1 MKKKIAFIVLFFLL
15 IACNQQ
21 EKPVIAFYYWKTIFK
36 LSTSEKETL
45 KQNKVKKLYIRYF
58 DIDLDQKTKLPFP
71 KNPIKFDEKPVGFAI
86 IPVIYIKNNVFLSK
100 AINVA
105 DLATKTFDYANQINT
120 KHQITIQEIQIDC
133 DWTLTSKKNYLQFI
147 TDFKKISRKKLSATI
162 RLHQIKYF
170 KKTGVPN
177 VDKGVLM
184 YYNMGKIAPDSVN
197 SIYDKKTA
205 NRYLAS
211 LKNYPLSLDVALP
224 IYSWAI
230 HIRDG
235 KAIGLKNKIDVNNIK
250 KDTNFVRVNA
260 TFFKSKNNNYKG
272 GTFYKANDFLKIEA
286 ISPVDLLEMATDLK
300 ENGKTKPQEIIFYDL
315 DDFNTKKYEKDIF
328 KTISNRF

>member
-1 MKKKIAFIVLFFLL
+1 MRKYFLL
-15 IACNQQ
+15 LFILLSACNQQ
-21 EKPVIAFYYWKTIFK
+21 EKPAIAFYYWKTIFK

-45 KQNKVKKLYIRYF
+45 KQNEVKKLYIRYF
-58 DIDLDQKTKLPFP
+58 DVDLEQKLNLPFP

-86 IPVIYIKNNVFLSK
+86 IPVIYIKNNVFLGK
-100 AINVA
+100 NIDVA
-105 DLATKTFDYANQINT
+105 DLATKTYDYINQINI
-120 KHQITIQEIQIDC
+120 KNQITIQEIQIDC

-184 YYNMGKIAPDSVN
+184 YYNMGEIAPDSVN

-211 LKNYPLSLDVALP
+211 LKNYPLSLNIALP

-235 KAIGLKNKIDVNNIK
+235 KVIALKNKIDVNNIE

-260 TFFKSKNNNYKG
+260 TFFKAKRNNYKG
-272 GTFYKANDFLKIEA
+272 GTFYKANDFLKIEM
-286 ISPVDLLEMATDLK
+286 ISQNNLLEMATDLN
-300 ENGKTKPQEIIFYDL
+300 ENCNTRPQEIIFYDL
-315 DDFNTKKYEKDIF
+315 DQFNTQHYEKEIF